1 MRKHINGLAAIAE
14 STMKQSPL
22 TGNLFLFSNRQ
33 KTVLKVIY
41 WDRNGFCLWMKRL
54 EKDRFPWPDD
64 DTAAREITR
73 AEVAMLLRGID
84 FWHEHKELSY
94 SSVL

>member
-1 MRKHINGLAAIAE
+1 MKIDLEEARIFVRPGATDMRKHINGLAAIAE

-33 KTVLKVIY
+33 KMVLKAVY

-54 EKDRFPWPDD
+54 EKDRFP
-64 DTAAREITR
+64 
-73 AEVAMLLRGID
+73 
-84 FWHEHKELSY
+84 
-94 SSVL
+94 